1 MDLRQLCSADFLF
14 LSLPKVI
21 FLRIVFSF
29 VRKDFVII
37 LNATAI
43 SFLIFSE

>member
-14 LSLPKVI
+14 LALLKVI

-29 VRKDFVII
+29 ARKDSVII
-37 LNATAI
+37 LNAAVI